1 MDMLRLLLLLSELTL
16 LFFISRWLTQSV
28 FALCLLL
35 FRARPVAVTIITI
48 LNYPG
53 TVVHELS
60 HLFTAEVLGVRTGK
74 LTLVPESIQEDEVKA
89 GSVMIAA
96 TDPFRLYLI
105 GLAPIVTGL
114 LTLTVL
120 SYALFQYVPYW
131 GDPPAGEAGWA
142 IWGYVGGVYLLLAV
156 SNAMFSST
164 EDLKGFIP
172 FIITLAILAVAAYF
186 AGFRVGITGPALN
199 VATQILDALT
209 KSLGIVLAVNIAG
222 IILTNLLIILTEKLT
237 RRKLLR

>member
-1 MDMLRLLLLLSELTL
+1 
-16 LFFISRWLTQSV
+16 
-28 FALCLLL
+28 
-35 FRARPVAVTIITI
+35 
-48 LNYPG
+48 
-53 TVVHELS
+53 
-60 HLFTAEVLGVRTGK
+60 
-74 LTLVPESIQEDEVKA
+74 
-89 GSVMIAA
+89 
-96 TDPFRLYLI
+96 
-105 GLAPIVTGL
+105 
-114 LTLTVL
+114 
-120 SYALFQYVPYW
+120 
-131 GDPPAGEAGWA
+131 
-142 IWGYVGGVYLLLAV
+142 
-156 SNAMFSST
+156 MFSST